1 MSTAPDASRTPLYNV
16 QHSPIGAFASFTLG
30 YPGAKGGLGLEL
42 GKPADESVFIGA
54 ESRDGKCFEL
64 FPFYEGSDDPSR
76 RYDQNAGAA
85 EEGPGLRAFE
95 ESEIHR
101 ELGLATDD
109 WKAGDIEF
117 RILTQFEGVPD
128 PDHSPGK
135 ALKDVLVPAV
145 WAELTVDNRGN
156 SRPRRAVF
164 GYQGSDPYSSMR
176 CFEFGRKGIAVGQG
190 GRTAI
195 ATRDR
200 AVGAFQGFTL
210 EKILALKPGQQ
221 EVFGLGGVVVLSAVV
236 PPDKKKTFRFAV
248 CFYRDGAATSGMD
261 TSYYYRKWFRGI
273 EDVADHALDLSEA
286 VARKAAQA
294 DRRLASSGIGS
305 DRQWMLAHAV
315 HSYFGSTQFLLA
327 KAGPFWVVN
336 EGEYRMLNT
345 FDLTVDQLFFEM
357 KLNPWTVRNELEWF
371 AKRFSYTDQVQFP
384 GNAKRYP
391 GGISFTHDMGIA
403 NAVSKPGTSS
413 YECSALHGCFSHMT
427 HEELVNW
434 ALCGLV
440 YVKRSGDRKWARK
453 FASVFSACLQS
464 MARRDH
470 PDDRCRNGVMSLD
483 SSRCAGGSE
492 ITTYDSL
499 DVSLGQARGNLY
511 LAVKCWAA
519 YVGLADLLQELRDA
533 KGAALAAKQA
543 QRCADTVAG
552 SLRPDGYLPAVIG
565 EGVESKIIPLV
576 EGLVFP
582 HQLGLGGALSEDGA
596 YGHLIRAIKTHVK
609 TVLAPGVCLFPDGG
623 YKLSSTSDNSWLS
636 KIYLCQFV
644 IEEILGMPVDR
655 ARADAAHVSWLLNP
669 VERYWAWSDQM
680 INGVARGSK
689 YYPRGVTS
697 ILWLPE
703 EESGKCSKVAK
714 GRKSR
719 PG

>member
-1 MSTAPDASRTPLYNV
+1 MPTTNLSARSPLYNV

-42 GKPADESVFIGA
+42 GKPADESVFVGA
-54 ESRDGKCFEL
+54 ESRDGQQFEL
-64 FPFYEGSDDPSR
+64 LPFFEGSDDPSR
-76 RYDQNAGAA
+76 RYDQNAASGN
-85 EEGPGLRAFE
+85 EGPALRAFQ
-95 ESEIHR
+95 ESEIGR
-101 ELGLATDD
+101 TLGLATDE

-117 RILTQFEGVPD
+117 RIITQFEGVPD
-128 PDHSPGK
+128 PALARGK
-135 ALKDVLVPAV
+135 TLKDVLVPAV

-156 SRPRRAVF
+156 PRPRRAVF

-176 CFEFGRKGIAVGQG
+176 CFEPGKNAVAIGQG

-200 AVGAFQGFTL
+200 SVSAFQGFTL
-210 EKILALKPGQQ
+210 EKILALKPGEQ
-221 EVFGLGGVVVLSAVV
+221 EVFGLGGVAVLSAIV
-236 PPDKKKTFRFAV
+236 PPDKRKTFRFAV
-248 CFYRDGAATSGMD
+248 CFYRDGSATSGMD
-261 TSYYYRKWFRGI
+261 ARYYYRKWFGGI
-273 EDVADHALDLSEA
+273 EDVATHALGLSGA
-286 VARKAAQA
+286 VARNAAQA
-294 DRRLASSGIGS
+294 DRQLAASGIGE
-305 DRQWMLAHAV
+305 DRKWMLAHAA
-315 HSYFGSTQFLLA
+315 HSYFGSTEFLRA
-327 KAGPFWVVN
+327 KTGPFWVVN

-371 AKRFSYTDQVQFP
+371 YRRFRYTDEVQFP
-384 GNAKRYP
+384 GNPERYP
-391 GGISFTHDMGIA
+391 GGISFTHDMGIG

-413 YECSALHGCFSHMT
+413 YECSGLHGCFSHMT

-434 ALCGLV
+434 VLCGLV
-440 YVKRSGDRKWARK
+440 YVKQTGDMKWARK
-453 FASVFSACLQS
+453 FAGAFSGCLES

-470 PDDRCRNGVMSLD
+470 PEDGSRNGVMSLD

-519 YVGLADLLQELRDA
+519 YVGLADLLPSLKDA
-533 KGAALAAKQA
+533 EGASLAAKQA

-552 SLRPDGYLPAVIG
+552 SLRPSGYLPAVIG
-565 EGVESKIIPLV
+565 EGVESRIIPLV

-582 HQLGLGGALSEDGA
+582 HQLGLRAALAEDGA
-596 YGHLIRAIKTHVK
+596 YGHLIRAIKTHVN

-644 IEEILGMPVDR
+644 IEEVLGLPVEKE
-655 ARADAAHVSWLLNP
+655 RADAAHVSWLLEP
-669 VERYWAWSDQM
+669 TERYWAWSDQM

-697 ILWLPE
+697 FLWLQ
-703 EESGKCSKVAK
+703 GAK
-714 GRKSR
+714 KTKAARGRKPR
-719 PG
+719 KG